1 MEKQITIEVGYSG
14 QIKIWVTKLIL
25 LPFPGYFCKWRIIML
40 NEDRYIGSLY
50 PMANSTEMIL
60 HADGDLWGEEPN
72 EEEVMNNKPYK
83 LFQKLI

>member
-1 MEKQITIEVGYSG
+1 
-14 QIKIWVTKLIL
+14 
-25 LPFPGYFCKWRIIML
+25 ML